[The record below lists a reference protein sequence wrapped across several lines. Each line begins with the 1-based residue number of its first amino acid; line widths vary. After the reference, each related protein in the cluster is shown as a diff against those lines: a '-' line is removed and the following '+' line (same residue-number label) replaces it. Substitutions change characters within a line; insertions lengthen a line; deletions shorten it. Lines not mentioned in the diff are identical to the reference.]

1 MYDYPYSNGDEHQAE
16 CPVFCDKDGTIQK
29 CNPQGGNG
37 HHFYPE
43 RDSLMDHKVLYVRA
57 QFRMIHQPLIQ
68 TLVATEEKGGRQK
81 EKWGSGENR
90 EECIQ
95 NTKSE

>member
-1 MYDYPYSNGDEHQAE
+1 MLCY
-16 CPVFCDKDGTIQK
+16 KDGTVEE
-29 CNPQGGNG
+29 CEPQCSES
-37 HHFYPE
+37 HYLDSE
-43 RDSLMDHKVLYVRA
+43 RDSLMNHKVLYVRA

-90 EECIQ
+90 EKCTQ

>member
-1 MYDYPYSNGDEHQAE
+1 
-16 CPVFCDKDGTIQK
+16 
-29 CNPQGGNG
+29 
-37 HHFYPE
+37 
-43 RDSLMDHKVLYVRA
+43 MDHKVLYVRA
-57 QFRMIHQPLIQ
+57 QLRMIHQPLIQ

-90 EECIQ
+90 EKCTQ